1 MPSAFL
7 PSAKICNMSNLRIL
21 GGSAKGRTLIVPA
34 TAVPTGAKVRK
45 SLFDI
50 LAQHYGEDS
59 TFLDLYAGSGAVGL
73 EAASRGFQVTLVDNS
88 KGAVSILDKNARAL
102 NLRVKIH
109 LGDAKYYLNR
119 VGPQDVVFVD
129 PPYPM
134 DIPQIALDVLQHAPV
149 QEDGVVIVQ
158 HPDKTHLPEHAGFT
172 LDRREYG
179 SNALTLYW
187 KDS

>member
-1 MPSAFL
+1 
-7 PSAKICNMSNLRIL
+7 MSNLRIL
-21 GGSAKGRTLIVPA
+21 GGSAKGRSLTVPA

-50 LAQHYGEDS
+50 LAQHYEEGS
-59 TFLDLYAGSGAVGL
+59 AFLDLYAGSGAVGL

-88 KGAVSILDKNARAL
+88 KGAVSVMDKNARAL

-129 PPYPM
+129 PPYPL
-134 DIPQIALDVLQHAPV
+134 DIPQIAQDVLEHVPLND
-149 QEDGVVIVQ
+149 DGVVIVQ
-158 HPDKTHLPEHAGFT
+158 HPDKTRLPEREGFT

-179 SNALTLYW
+179 SNALSLYW
-187 KDS
+187 KEN